1 MKAYVLVKPM
11 ELQVQER
18 EIPSVADDEVLIK
31 VTNVGLCGSDIH
43 LFRGTYNGPHSY
55 PMLFGHEWSGIVE
68 KTGSKVTDLKP
79 GDKVTGDCSRYCGDC
94 DACKKDKNLC
104 SSIEKF
110 GITIDGASA
119 EYIVRKRKYLYKA
132 NNSADMALL
141 ALTEPVSV
149 ARHLLEKVLS
159 VAGSLKDKK
168 ILVYG
173 GGAIGQ
179 AALLLLKRMYGCE
192 NVDLSDLIEFRTDL
206 AKSFGARIP
215 KAEELQCG
223 GGSDYVSIYNQAKY
237 DIIIETTGVAPVFT
251 NALNLLKPGGVL
263 GCVGMIAKVEFAQK
277 MIVTKALTVLGSIG
291 GTGEFEDVI
300 QFIHTNEQN
309 VSRLIS
315 HHFKME
321 NTSEAFDAAVDAK
334 NAMKITLEI

>member
-1 MKAYVLVKPM
+1 MKAYMLAKPM
-11 ELQVQER
+11 ELQVQEM
-18 EIPSVADDEVLIK
+18 EIPSIADDEVLVK

-43 LFRGTYNGPHSY
+43 LFKGTYNGPHSY

-68 KTGSKVTDLKP
+68 KAGSKVTDLKP

-94 DACKKDKNLC
+94 AACQKDKNLC

-110 GITIDGASA
+110 GITINGASA
-119 EYIVRKRKYLYKA
+119 EYFVRNRKYLYKA
-132 NNSADMALL
+132 NNSADLTLL
-141 ALTEPVSV
+141 ALTEPISV
-149 ARHLLEKVLS
+149 ARHLLEKILHVTD
-159 VAGSLKDKK
+159 SLKDKK

-192 NVDLSDLIEFRTDL
+192 EVDLSDLVEFRTDL

-215 KAEELQCG
+215 AVEELQCC
-223 GGSDYVSIYNQAKY
+223 GGSDYASIYNQAKY
-237 DIIIETTGVAPVFT
+237 DIIIETTGVAPVFS
-251 NALNLLKPGGVL
+251 NALNLLKPAGVL

-277 MIVTKALTVLGSIG
+277 TIVTKALTVLGSIG

-300 QFIHTNEQN
+300 QFIHVNEKD
-309 VSRLIS
+309 VSRLVS

-321 NTSEAFDAAVDAK
+321 NASEAFEAAVDAK
-334 NAMKITLEI
+334 SAMKITLEM